1 MQSFSSHEFHAA
13 TSKIHLRQL
22 MLASKHDRLTP
33 LLYILQLAVQVD
45 CILPFSLRALTLLAM
60 SPFVLGEVLIYN
72 NTFVLFIF
80 LHCFSRF
87 ILCFLFANRTIMDGI
102 TQSVL

>member
-45 CILPFSLRALTLLAM
+45 CILPFSLRALTLLA
-60 SPFVLGEVLIYN
+60 FFLGEVLIYN